1 MSYCNTL
8 CYASTSWPVVWTA
21 HSMSEM
27 ESSRTW
33 PWPRGASRPANGV
46 LGLGLGLGKKFQLF
60 WSVVTITTTMKTF
73 EVIAVF
79 LL

>member
-1 MSYCNTL
+1 
-8 CYASTSWPVVWTA
+8 
-21 HSMSEM
+21 M

-46 LGLGLGLGKKFQLF
+46 LGLGLGLGSQVLGLGLGLGKKFQLF
-60 WSVVTITTTMKTF
+60 WSVVTMTTTMQTF